1 MLVSLCHGRFS
12 GVPALNL
19 AALIDSVLLEDV
31 EFTPACR
38 ALVKDA
44 RKKQHPK
51 ERQAFRHVVAKHRR
65 ATVTSQKPQAEA
77 PPSPRQAVDKDA
89 SASTATIAHLQ
100 ELNAQKDK
108 TIQEYMQACT
118 KYRADSDAFCA
129 KAMEWKKK
137 HDALQAQIL
146 QLEAD
151 NFVLRSNCRPLTA
164 PPSPI
169 ENRCPSP
176 VAPSETSAPFVDET
190 SIPDE
195 IAALKLLHAR
205 EVDALKLEAS
215 YLQRVI
221 RNNEVDKLLLATV
234 QADFDEYKAST
245 TSEMSQLEAELTQF
259 KEQLL
264 VLTQDFAD
272 QIREGLIKQIAREC
286 AQAAREK
293 SIQAQWTLDR
303 VDLEDMREKMVHQQ
317 AQLYQ
322 ALGSIAE
329 AQTAYEA
336 LKDERDRLARR
347 KREPTRTLRV
357 VQAPTGERT
366 RLRAHTYQIQRM
378 VQTNRQLRVQL
389 QQFKT
394 RLLQLE
400 QSSANATV
408 QGDVEAQQPQI
419 EPDDDTNPAEGST
432 DEIKPTIKRIEVL
445 QDSLRRKKQREQGIQ
460 RLVRTLKQQM
470 HSKEKEYAIF
480 KASMAKQLQ
489 AYEDDTN
496 VYKAAIHIW
505 TAGTLQEDPSTVE
518 ESASTSDS

>member
-1 MLVSLCHGRFS
+1 
-12 GVPALNL
+12 
-19 AALIDSVLLEDV
+19 
-31 EFTPACR
+31 
-38 ALVKDA
+38 
-44 RKKQHPK
+44 
-51 ERQAFRHVVAKHRR
+51 
-65 ATVTSQKPQAEA
+65 
-77 PPSPRQAVDKDA
+77 
-89 SASTATIAHLQ
+89 
-100 ELNAQKDK
+100 
-108 TIQEYMQACT
+108 
-118 KYRADSDAFCA
+118 
-129 KAMEWKKK
+129 MEWKKK

-151 NFVLRSNCRPLTA
+151 NFVLRSNYRPLTA

-176 VAPSETSAPFVDET
+176 IAPSETSAPLADEK

-205 EVDALKLEAS
+205 EVDALKLEAA

-272 QIREGLIKQIAREC
+272 QIREGLVKQIAREC
-286 AQAAREK
+286 AQTAREK
-293 SIQAQWTLDR
+293 FIQAQWTLDR
-303 VDLEDMREKMVHQQ
+303 VELEDMREKMVHQQ
-317 AQLYQ
+317 AQLSQ
-322 ALGSIAE
+322 ALGSLAE

-336 LKDERDRLARR
+336 LKDERDGLARR

-357 VQAPTGERT
+357 VQAPTGQRT
-366 RLRAHTYQIQRM
+366 RLRAHKYQIQRM
-378 VQTNRQLRVQL
+378 AQTNR
-389 QQFKT
+389 
-394 RLLQLE
+394 QLE

-408 QGDVEAQQPQI
+408 QEDVQDDLQGDVEAQQPQM

-432 DEIKPTIKRIEVL
+432 DEIKPTTKRIEVL

-489 AYEDDTN
+489 AYEDDAN

-505 TAGTLQEDPSTVE
+505 TAGTLQDDPSTVE
-518 ESASTSDS
+518 ESASTCDS